1 MGIPAMRLPCAVVAV
16 CALVLVLTGCASRP
30 AAPAST
36 RSATSGTSTA
46 ATHSNSAR
54 SSSGSASATHTPAT
68 AAHVFAA
75 FDSTGAPALGIRT
88 HRSGRCFASSI
99 TVPDRSAYRCFAGN
113 EILDPC
119 FAETPSARTVV
130 DCYADPWTAAVQ
142 LRLTAAPPT
151 PGAPLKIAQP
161 WAVQLSDGVRCV
173 VTTGTTPLLRGVP
186 MRYQCGT
193 ATAGLLDTAGP
204 LLRAQVRTAG
214 GSVTQVTVTA
224 TWTG

>member
-1 MGIPAMRLPCAVVAV
+1 MGMPAVRLPGAVVAV
-16 CALVLVLTGCASRP
+16 CGTVLALVLTGCASRP

-36 RSATSGTSTA
+36 RSATAGTSPA
-46 ATHSNSAR
+46 ATHSNS
-54 SSSGSASATHTPAT
+54 SSGSASPTHSPAT
-68 AAHVFAA
+68 VAHVFAA
-75 FDSTGAPALGIRT
+75 FDSTGAPVLGIRT

-119 FAETPSARTVV
+119 FAETASVRTVV

-142 LRLTAAPPT
+142 LRLTGALPS